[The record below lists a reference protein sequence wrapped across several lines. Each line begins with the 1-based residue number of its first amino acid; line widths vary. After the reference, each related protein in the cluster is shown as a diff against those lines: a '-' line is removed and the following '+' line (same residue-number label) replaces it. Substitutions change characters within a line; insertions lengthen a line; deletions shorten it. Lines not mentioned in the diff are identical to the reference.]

1 MEFQHTLPM
10 APERYAPDYIGMR
23 KMIEELLD
31 DNEENYAAFVDLAY
45 RCAFTFRS
53 TDYRGGCNGARIR
66 FEPESQFVGNE
77 GANATLEILKPVS
90 DAYPKASD
98 ADLIVL
104 AGLTALHLAGANHL
118 PFCGGRVDAKDGSG
132 SEGLAPRFY
141 EPAVVSI
148 RDDMQVKGLTAR
160 QGVALAARPTGSTLS
175 NQFFIDLLAVNVTIP
190 ADGNGTLTENGN
202 FTGEELAL
210 LEGEFE
216 LIVQEFA
223 ADEEAFMEV
232 FASAWTYLMTADRYG
247 GFNKNGC
254 AGVKDC
260 TTERCH
266 AKYTDEVEQV
276 NNDGATIL
284 SGYFS
289 LLLSVVAGV
298 FVGALL

>member
-175 NQFFIDLLAVNVTIP
+175 TQFF
-190 ADGNGTLTENGN
+190 
-202 FTGEELAL
+202 
-210 LEGEFE
+210 
-216 LIVQEFA
+216 
-223 ADEEAFMEV
+223 
-232 FASAWTYLMTADRYG
+232 YR
-247 GFNKNGC
+247 
-254 AGVKDC
+254 
-260 TTERCH
+260 
-266 AKYTDEVEQV
+266 
-276 NNDGATIL
+276 
-284 SGYFS
+284 
-289 LLLSVVAGV
+289 
-298 FVGALL
+298 FVGCKRNDSC